1 MAMTPIEMIEFCDS
15 QVNGGIQR
23 GLEKGKANGGYYLI
37 ALNYDEGFKCRLMQT
52 LISWRI
58 GIGNPKEYLI
68 KAIDIANEAISTLSK
83 FETKNILKDFPVDT
97 ALIASYL
104 AERPLYVDENL
115 NMNTSG
121 LPFEVILDL
130 EMAKTLRGANNED
143 AWSSIID
150 QYKQKKRSALCYN
163 TYCLYK
169 ELLFTEDAEKV
180 EPIVRQLE
188 KLFLKRKKNP
198 YYSGGELTEGGGPSN
213 DVTVDYRLGA
223 ILKFKSFKGE
233 SIHLWRWD

>member
-1 MAMTPIEMIEFCDS
+1 M
-15 QVNGGIQR
+15 GIIT
-23 GLEKGKANGGYYLI
+23 L
-37 ALNYDEGFKCRLMQT
+37 GFKCRLMQT

-58 GIGNPKEYLI
+58 GIGNP
-68 KAIDIANEAISTLSK
+68 K

-150 QYKQKKRSALCYN
+150 
-163 TYCLYK
+163 
-169 ELLFTEDAEKV
+169 
-180 EPIVRQLE
+180 
-188 KLFLKRKKNP
+188 
-198 YYSGGELTEGGGPSN
+198 
-213 DVTVDYRLGA
+213 
-223 ILKFKSFKGE
+223 
-233 SIHLWRWD
+233 

>member
-23 GLEKGKANGGYYLI
+23 GLEKGKANGDYYLI

-130 EMAKTLRGANNED
+130 NFKL
-143 AWSSIID
+143 
-150 QYKQKKRSALCYN
+150 
-163 TYCLYK
+163 LYF
-169 ELLFTEDAEKV
+169 FT
-180 EPIVRQLE
+180 
-188 KLFLKRKKNP
+188 
-198 YYSGGELTEGGGPSN
+198 
-213 DVTVDYRLGA
+213 
-223 ILKFKSFKGE
+223 
-233 SIHLWRWD
+233 